1 MRNINIVK
9 IKRFNESKSN
19 ESPIQIQFG
28 WVLCIAIL
36 IAGVGCSPS
45 LQEKSEAK
53 YKEGLAL
60 YNEGKYQDA
69 VTAYKE
75 VIRINPK
82 HSLAHNDLGA
92 SYAALGNYH
101 EAIGSYL
108 QATIINPQY
117 DGTYFN
123 LGLAYQEQN
132 RWHEAI
138 EAYKK
143 TIKLKPDN
151 ADAQYN
157 LGLAYLS
164 TGKDEAAFGIFK
176 VLKNLDSEKA
186 DKFAA
191 VIDESAKESQESA
204 KPKSS
209 PQSLYKQWTKLK
221 GGYFMATTK
230 DVFERAGNLIDSGDM
245 EAFNKM
251 VMSGDVRKTVE
262 GVEAFVENIHF
273 WSDLAEVRLRGDTKI
288 YWISELMLHQLDIN
302 VDETAVTVPEQ
313 PVDDKNGA
321 LSDSHSSL
329 GRDFYRKL
337 CDQVYQEY
345 GRVTALDADFDQK
358 NALEGY
364 KELLPKAKNAFATI
378 NLEYKKRLGKII
390 EQSERRER
398 EIIKYLEVVGT
409 IRSQFNTPETLSKW
423 LKSNIHYESDRTGD
437 DYWQAPHET
446 LAKKAGDCEDYAIL
460 AQALLSEIGIPSQI
474 IMVVY
479 GKGYKVK
486 AHALCVFKR
495 NGAYEYLSGSYL
507 HKSGAFSIEGIM
519 DQDYPEWQAI
529 VELDFKNKSR
539 VDLARK

>member
-1 MRNINIVK
+1 MRNDKNVK
-9 IKRFNESKSN
+9 IKRFNDSKSHA
-19 ESPIQIQFG
+19 SPIQIKFG
-28 WVLCIAIL
+28 WVLCFAIL
-36 IAGVGCSPS
+36 IAGAGCSPS

-60 YNEGKYQDA
+60 FNDGKYQEA
-69 VTAYKE
+69 VVAYKK
-75 VIRINPK
+75 VIKINPK
-82 HSLAHNDLGA
+82 HLLAHNDLGA

-101 EAIGSYL
+101 EAIVSYL
-108 QATIINPQY
+108 QATIINPKY

-138 EAYKK
+138 EAYRKI
-143 TIKLKPDN
+143 IKLKPDN

-164 TGKDEAAFGIFK
+164 TDQDEAAFEAFK
-176 VLKNLDSEKA
+176 ILKNLDPKKA
-186 DKFAA
+186 EKFAA
-191 VIDESAKESQESA
+191 VIDEFVKESQESA

-221 GGYFMATTK
+221 GGYFMATSK
-230 DVFERAGNLIDSGDM
+230 NVFERAASLIDTGDM

-251 VMSGDVRKTVE
+251 VMSDAVLKTVE
-262 GVEAFVENIHF
+262 GTEVFVENAHF
-273 WSDLAEVRLRGDTKI
+273 WSELAEVRLRGDTQI
-288 YWISELMLHQLDIN
+288 YWTSQLMLHQLDAN
-302 VDETAVTVPEQ
+302 VEETTVTVPEQ
-313 PVDDKNGA
+313 PVDEKKNE

-329 GRDFYRKL
+329 GRDFYRKM
-337 CDQVYQEY
+337 CDQVYLEFD
-345 GRVTALDADFDQK
+345 RVTALDADFDQK

-378 NLEYKKRLGKII
+378 NLEDKKRLGKII

-398 EIIKYLEVVGT
+398 EITKYLEVVGT

-437 DYWQAPHET
+437 DNWQAPHET

-479 GKGYKVK
+479 GKGYKGK

-507 HKSGAFSIEGIM
+507 HKSGAFALEGIM
-519 DQDYPEWQAI
+519 DQDYSEWQAI

-539 VDLARK
+539 VDIARK

>member
-1 MRNINIVK
+1 MRNANIVR
-9 IKRFNESKSN
+9 IKRFNDSKSH
-19 ESPIQIQFG
+19 ESSIQIQFG

-36 IAGVGCSPS
+36 IAGAGCSPS

-60 YNEGKYQDA
+60 YNEGKYQEA
-69 VTAYKE
+69 VAAYKE

-101 EAIGSYL
+101 EAVVSYL
-108 QATIINPQY
+108 QATIINPSY
-117 DGTYFN
+117 DGTFFN

-132 RWHEAI
+132 RWLEAI

-143 TIKLKPDN
+143 AIKLKPDN

-164 TGKDEAAFGIFK
+164 TDQDEAAFEVFK
-176 VLKNLDSEKA
+176 ILKNLNPEKA

-191 VIDESAKESQESA
+191 VIDEFAKESKASA

-221 GGYFMATTK
+221 GGYFMATSK
-230 DVFERAGNLIDSGDM
+230 DAFERAGNLIDSGDM

-251 VMSGDVRKTVE
+251 VMSGAVLKTVE
-262 GVEAFVENIHF
+262 GTEVFVENTHF
-273 WSDLAEVRLRGDTKI
+273 WSELAEVRLRGGTQT
-288 YWISELMLHQLDIN
+288 YWTSQLMLHQLDAN
-302 VDETAVTVPEQ
+302 ADETAVTVPKQ
-313 PVDDKNGA
+313 PVDDKKDG
-321 LSDSHSSL
+321 LSDSHSSI

-337 CDQVYQEY
+337 CDQVYLEY

-378 NLEYKKRLGKII
+378 NLEDKKQLGKII

-398 EIIKYLEVVGT
+398 EITKYLEVVGT
-409 IRSQFNTPETLSKW
+409 IRSQFNTPETLAKW
-423 LKSNIHYESDRTGD
+423 LKSNIYYESDRTGD
-437 DYWQAPHET
+437 DNWQAPHET

-479 GKGYKVK
+479 GKGYKGK

-507 HKSGAFSIEGIM
+507 HKTKALSFEGIM